1 MILRK
6 VCVTPFP
13 PRQVLSKRLKFLD
26 FRLRGNDEIRDC
38 SELPHGLVDIPLP
51 CRNPGRRLKSLSCA
65 RRGPKLFSIIQAAGW
80 PIYFLLVASIVAVAL
95 IIERFIIL
103 REAKVVPAGLLEKAV
118 TIYRKQGIREDML
131 SVLAQ
136 DSPLGQVLAAGLRN
150 QASSREVMK
159 DAIEEAGRSVVHQL
173 ERFLTTLGTIATISP
188 LMGLFGTVVGMIEIF
203 GSQSPS
209 GSNPQELAHGISV
222 ALYNTGFGLVIA
234 IPAMIFFRHFRG
246 RVESFVVEM
255 EQQAA
260 RLVDVVH
267 GDRGD
272 IQPAGGMRT

>member
-1 MILRK
+1 M
-6 VCVTPFP
+6 
-13 PRQVLSKRLKFLD
+13 
-26 FRLRGNDEIRDC
+26 
-38 SELPHGLVDIPLP
+38 
-51 CRNPGRRLKSLSCA
+51 
-65 RRGPKLFSIIQAAGW
+65 FSIIQAAGW